1 MADETRAAGW
11 YEDPWGTNDERYFD
25 GSAWTRQTRLTGA
38 SDAVVHWPAVVTPPG
53 PTFPSAAPTDEQHVP
68 AEVDSADAVVPNPLA
83 AAAAGPAIADAGPVT
98 GPSGAPPGWHPDP
111 WRLAAL
117 RWWDGSSWTGHV
129 SGPSAAKPVDVV
141 AERALAR
148 WVHPLLL
155 LGGAVQAVGMFA
167 NASQAKWIV
176 EHWDQ
181 LTTTGGNAPN
191 PPSGGAFAGLVFPI
205 SIAVSVL
212 FLLWFHR
219 AASTGWSSGLPAR
232 RSPLLSTLSFIIPVL
247 NLWWPYQ
254 AAMDMVP
261 AGDDRRVVIQRWWA
275 LWLFATLCGLLIY
288 PAQAI
293 FDETAARVVAGVG
306 AVAMVSA
313 AFAARAVVQ
322 YVTATHEQLVQSAA
336 TS

>member
-1 MADETRAAGW
+1 MTDETRAAGW
-11 YEDPWGTNDERYFD
+11 YDDPWGTNDERYFD

-38 SDAVVHWPAVVTPPG
+38 SDAVVHWPAIVTPA
-53 PTFPSAAPTDEQHVP
+53 PTFPSTAPTDEPPRP
-68 AEVDSADAVVPNPLA
+68 AESDLADAVAPAPMEA
-83 AAAAGPAIADAGPVT
+83 AIADAE
-98 GPSGAPPGWHPDP
+98 PSGAPPGWHPDP

-117 RWWDGSSWTGHV
+117 RWWDGNSWTGDV
-129 SGPSAAKPVDVV
+129 SGPSVAKPVDVV

-155 LGGAVQAVGMFA
+155 VGGGVQAVGMFA
-167 NASQAKWIV
+167 NAAQAKWIV

-181 LTTTGGNAPN
+181 LTTAGGNAPTA
-191 PPSGGAFAGLVFPI
+191 PSGSAFAGLVFPI

-212 FLLWFHR
+212 FLLWFYR
-219 AASTGWSSGLPAR
+219 AASTGWASGLPAR
-232 RSPLLSTLSFIIPVL
+232 RSPMLSTLSFIIPVL

-261 AGDDRRVVIQRWWA
+261 AGDERRVVIQRWWA

-293 FDETAARVVAGVG
+293 FDATAARVVAGVG
-306 AVAMVSA
+306 AAAMVGA

-322 YVTATHEQLVQSAA
+322 YVTATHEQLDQAA
-336 TS
+336 AAG